1 MRDDALRKKQQQETR
16 RRLLAAARDLY
27 LAKGYDRTSL
37 GAVARAAGVTTG
49 AVYANFEGK
58 ADLFLTVLEE
68 RADELFDVRL
78 ADIDACPTLAGKLR
92 RLGAHY
98 ARRLEGDRL
107 GVPLHLDLVN
117 RAAADEAI
125 RRRLAARLELL
136 HARVRERL
144 GPYLAEHLP
153 PSVPVDDVV
162 TAAIALV
169 DGYMMHQVI
178 TGDGQGVSRLFE
190 HLARLGA
197 LFEGVDPGG
206 GDST

>member
-1 MRDDALRKKQQQETR
+1 MARAHTPRKQRQIETR
-16 RRLLAAARDLY
+16 RRLLAAARGLY
-27 LAKGYDRTSL
+27 LEKGYDGTSL
-37 GAVARAAGVTTG
+37 AAVARAAGLTTG

-58 ADLFLTVLEE
+58 ADLFLCVLE
-68 RADELFDVRL
+68 AQAAELLDHRL

-117 RAAADEAI
+117 RAATDETI
-125 RRRLAARLELL
+125 RRRLAAQLEGL
-136 HARVRERL
+136 HARIAERL

-153 PSVPVDDVV
+153 PSVPLDDVV

-178 TGDGQGVSRLFE
+178 TGDGQGVTRLFE

-197 LFEGVDPGG
+197 LFDAQGP
-206 GDST
+206 